1 MPLCSVRVT
10 LEGVSQAGA
19 PGAGWEAFLES
30 RAGEWEVRQKDGG
43 HPRGWCHAEPTI
55 WRQGSH
61 PGAVPAGGPGADR
74 APLTHPSQGGGEVN
88 SQALSLLSPTS
99 LQQPEDS
106 LLAADC
112 ALPGGTQS
120 DKDRDCPGALL
131 TQRGCERAQTPDR
144 GRGRLGHRPT
154 CAPGAVG
161 PWRPGESSA
170 PWTPPPGG
178 PQDAGPHGPNGPS
191 AQHLYQADW
200 GLFSSVFTHSL
211 NLYHTPVLA
220 SEGTSVPREPGADTR
235 GGDRLQ
241 RLLRIG

>member
-1 MPLCSVRVT
+1 MCPCAPFVRVT

-30 RAGEWEVRQKDGG
+30 RAGEWEVRQEDRG
-43 HPRGWCHAEPTI
+43 HPRGRYHAEPTT
-55 WRQGSH
+55 WRQRSH

-74 APLTHPSQGGGEVN
+74 AQLTHRSQGGGDVN
-88 SQALSLLSPTS
+88 SQALLLLSPTS

-112 ALPGGTQS
+112 ALTGGTQS
-120 DKDRDCPGALL
+120 DKDRDRPGAPL

-144 GRGRLGHRPT
+144 GRGQLGHRPT
-154 CAPGAVG
+154 CALGAVG

-178 PQDAGPHGPNGPS
+178 PQGAGPHEPNGPS
-191 AQHLYQADW
+191 AQHL
-200 GLFSSVFTHSL
+200 
-211 NLYHTPVLA
+211 
-220 SEGTSVPREPGADTR
+220 
-235 GGDRLQ
+235 
-241 RLLRIG
+241 